1 VAQLVLVLR
10 RHHNEVG
17 DGAQV
22 TDVKHPLMGLPV
34 VADHTATIDGEH
46 DRKMLDTDV
55 VNHLIVGAL
64 EER

>member
-1 VAQLVLVLR
+1 
-10 RHHNEVG
+10 
-17 DGAQV
+17 
-22 TDVKHPLMGLPV
+22 MGLPV